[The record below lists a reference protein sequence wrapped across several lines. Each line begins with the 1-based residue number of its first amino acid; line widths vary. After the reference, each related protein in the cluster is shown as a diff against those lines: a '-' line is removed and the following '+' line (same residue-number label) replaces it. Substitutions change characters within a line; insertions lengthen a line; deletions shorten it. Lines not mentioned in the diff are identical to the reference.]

1 LYELNEI
8 LITIALFFQLELN
21 YGIRTSPIQFCLWLF
36 LSSLH
41 IINVYCEIIGYYY
54 YFQEEGSD
62 LVFLISSLLQIVLF
76 LACFTCHFF
85 SESQS
90 DYQSPTETLL
100 GGNESPLMNAS
111 YPSYIAFSWFTGFA
125 WTGFK
130 RALTF
135 EDLHDLPPSIKS
147 CNVVPP
153 FLRNFFVRK
162 NRFETDSVK
171 LNGGGEDIKIVKSS
185 NETQTSGVFR
195 VWVIYERPFL
205 SLQAL
210 KIRKV

>member
-1 LYELNEI
+1 
-8 LITIALFFQLELN
+8 
-21 YGIRTSPIQFCLWLF
+21 
-36 LSSLH
+36 
-41 IINVYCEIIGYYY
+41 
-54 YFQEEGSD
+54 
-62 LVFLISSLLQIVLF
+62 
-76 LACFTCHFF
+76 
-85 SESQS
+85 
-90 DYQSPTETLL
+90 
-100 GGNESPLMNAS
+100 MNAS

-185 NETQTSGVFR
+185 NENQTSGVFR
-195 VWVIYERPFL
+195 SILKTYGMNFLAAMVLKLIVDVLTFIPPIFLKKIIGYVASSDEELWKGIVYAVGMLIFAFPKTCFHFQNGFRNELPF
-205 SLQAL
+205 S
-210 KIRKV
+210 KCGSISKCVFIFKM

>member
-1 LYELNEI
+1 
-8 LITIALFFQLELN
+8 
-21 YGIRTSPIQFCLWLF
+21 
-36 LSSLH
+36 
-41 IINVYCEIIGYYY
+41 
-54 YFQEEGSD
+54 
-62 LVFLISSLLQIVLF
+62 
-76 LACFTCHFF
+76 
-85 SESQS
+85 
-90 DYQSPTETLL
+90 
-100 GGNESPLMNAS
+100 M
-111 YPSYIAFSWFTGFA
+111 
-125 WTGFK
+125 
-130 RALTF
+130 TF

>member
-1 LYELNEI
+1 MN
-8 LITIALFFQLELN
+8 N
-21 YGIRTSPIQFCLWLF
+21 
-36 LSSLH
+36 LSS
-41 IINVYCEIIGYYY
+41 YCGIVDAKIR
-54 YFQEEGSD
+54 GSKKD
-62 LVFLISSLLQIVLF
+62 LPVHTTIFSFFL
-76 LACFTCHFF
+76 
-85 SESQS
+85 E
-90 DYQSPTETLL
+90 
-100 GGNESPLMNAS
+100 
-111 YPSYIAFSWFTGFA
+111 FA

-171 LNGGGEDIKIVKSS
+171 LNGAGEDIKIVKSS

-195 VWVIYERPFL
+195 SILKTYGMNFL
-205 SLQAL
+205 AAMVL
-210 KIRKV
+210 KLIVDVLTFIPPIFLKVS